1 MQYKHYKLHWL
12 CVTSIAMWQAIEA
25 EGKRGIKSWKYIK
38 GMEGGGAHCILVRPY
53 FPFQLF
59 PYNIPCHKGK
69 AFTPLNLI
77 QMNKCLWK
85 IEKKHM
91 LSLHRTVDRI
101 FLTQTQKLQLHLL
114 MKHGC
119 IYEVINKL
127 LIDLSIYIEYFKI
140 KDQDITS

>member
-1 MQYKHYKLHWL
+1 
-12 CVTSIAMWQAIEA
+12 
-25 EGKRGIKSWKYIK
+25 
-38 GMEGGGAHCILVRPY
+38 MENR
-53 FPFQLF
+53 
-59 PYNIPCHKGK
+59 
-69 AFTPLNLI
+69 
-77 QMNKCLWK
+77 
-85 IEKKHM
+85 KKHM

-127 LIDLSIYIEYFKI
+127 LIDLSIYIGYFRI

>member
-1 MQYKHYKLHWL
+1 M
-12 CVTSIAMWQAIEA
+12 E
-25 EGKRGIKSWKYIK
+25 KR
-38 GMEGGGAHCILVRPY
+38 
-53 FPFQLF
+53 
-59 PYNIPCHKGK
+59 
-69 AFTPLNLI
+69 
-77 QMNKCLWK
+77 
-85 IEKKHM
+85 KKHM

-101 FLTQTQKLQLHLL
+101 FLTQTQKLQPHML

>member
-1 MQYKHYKLHWL
+1 
-12 CVTSIAMWQAIEA
+12 
-25 EGKRGIKSWKYIK
+25 
-38 GMEGGGAHCILVRPY
+38 
-53 FPFQLF
+53 
-59 PYNIPCHKGK
+59 
-69 AFTPLNLI
+69 
-77 QMNKCLWK
+77 
-85 IEKKHM
+85 M

-127 LIDLSIYIEYFKI
+127 LIDLSIYIGYFRI

>member
-1 MQYKHYKLHWL
+1 
-12 CVTSIAMWQAIEA
+12 
-25 EGKRGIKSWKYIK
+25 
-38 GMEGGGAHCILVRPY
+38 
-53 FPFQLF
+53 
-59 PYNIPCHKGK
+59 
-69 AFTPLNLI
+69 
-77 QMNKCLWK
+77 
-85 IEKKHM
+85 M

-101 FLTQTQKLQLHLL
+101 FLTQTQKLQPHML